1 MDQTEIRKSENAF
14 LVGVLHG
21 DQTTEVVKEHLSEL
35 KMLAETAGAK
45 VVGQITQKL
54 RKINPQYFI
63 GKGKALQIIEQAK
76 ILNVKLIIFDDELN
90 PGQVK
95 NFLKLAKN
103 IKIIDRNGLIL
114 DIFQKH
120 AQTREAKT
128 QVELAQLEYILPR
141 LTRQWSH
148 LERQMGGI
156 GTLAGMGE
164 SQIEVDRRLI
174 RQRISKLKKNLTHIE
189 KERQTQSKRR
199 KDEYRV
205 ALVGYTN
212 AGKSTVMR
220 ALSGEDVFIQ
230 DQLFA
235 TLDTTIRKVQLDKYH
250 FILLSDTVG
259 FIRKLPHDLVA
270 SFRSTLLEV
279 LESNLILVVLDAASN
294 QVSEH
299 LNTIDEVLKEL
310 GAERYEALIVLNKI
324 DLISENGKM
333 NYLKRKYPDAI
344 MVSAKDQLRLDRLI
358 AEMIKSMDDDYETV
372 EITFSYDQGKE
383 LAKAQENVEVL
394 ERHYQNDSIRLK
406 IKGRRNRVNQII
418 NQYQK
423 KDPRK
428 TGVFY
433 LSCNQCFFRTAL
445 DTVVA
450 SHI

>member
-1 MDQTEIRKSENAF
+1 MDRTEIRKSENAF

-212 AGKSTVMR
+212 AGKSTLMR

-279 LESNLILVVLDAASN
+279 LESNLILVVLDAASD

-358 AEMIKSMDDDYETV
+358 AEMIKSMDGDYETV

-428 TGVFY
+428 TGVF
-433 LSCNQCFFRTAL
+433 
-445 DTVVA
+445 
-450 SHI
+450 